1 MKKVQNIKEVPEA
14 QSFTLEEQMMQQKAI
29 AYDILAEQQRL
40 EGLMRQVNANIA
52 SIGESIQKR
61 DSENTD
67 VSS

>member
-1 MKKVQNIKEVPEA
+1 MKKVQNITESTVNAP
-14 QSFTLEEQMMQQKAI
+14 SLEEQMMQQKAI